1 MASGRRGDRRSS
13 ASSRPRISMPRGGRK
28 RAFHR
33 STAFELKIDAS
44 PISRPKRKRGDR
56 MKTSLKLAFV
66 GCAMTAL
73 SVSAAEARVTR
84 IEIEKTDWAFGG
96 GSFGNTGPYQRL
108 TGRVM
113 GELDPADP
121 ANAIIEDIDLAPRNA
136 RGMIEYTTPIE
147 ILKPADMARGNRIL
161 FFEVHNR
168 GNKLAL
174 NAFDEGVTGG
184 AADRN
189 GLTSPGDGWLLR
201 SGYTMVWFGWEMDVL
216 PGMSRIGMPPV
227 IAHNHDGSSVTGIV
241 RSEMI

>member
-1 MASGRRGDRRSS
+1 
-13 ASSRPRISMPRGGRK
+13 
-28 RAFHR
+28 
-33 STAFELKIDAS
+33 
-44 PISRPKRKRGDR
+44 

-108 TGRVM
+108 TGRVT

-121 ANAIIEDIDLAPRNA
+121 ANAIIQDLNLAPRNA
-136 RGMIEYTTPIE
+136 RGMVEYTTAIE

-161 FFEVHNR
+161 FFEVNNR

-174 NAFDEGVTGG
+174 DAFDEGVT
-184 AADRN
+184 RRR
-189 GLTSPGDGWLLR
+189 SP
-201 SGYTMVWFGWEMDVL
+201 
-216 PGMSRIGMPPV
+216 
-227 IAHNHDGSSVTGIV
+227 IATA
-241 RSEMI
+241 